1 MDAAISGQIE
11 RCLEARLRGQD
22 PQATPQA
29 APVDWR
35 DDWFIYCAPDLSDE
49 AAAEVTQ
56 AGAWPAWNSF
66 WRLLWKKTREA
77 DKALRRAVAANA
89 NEKTIHAKAAALA
102 KLRAAILEGEGVK
115 GLCRSISVKGKFKA
129 CPKAM
134 NRQFME
140 MQVLGIFAVDK
151 PPSVIERDAKGK
163 IVRRPTHKGYVPPST
178 IRFIGGDRLRRPA
191 NRQGANRP
199 LRAVGPDGRQ
209 GAIHHLPPVRSK
221 GRSATTPISPK
232 NISPQEGGHA
242 DGIGRPSWGAGRL
255 PAAVGDAPPL
265 RAFTGEDH
273 DRFEATK
280 RRLAAQEAEESR
292 RQAESDRIFR
302 ERHAAKA
309 KASPNAT
316 EAARSLQQA
325 VEELPPASA
334 EKAKKVARKL
344 TKAERKAEADARR
357 LREIIEKKR
366 AAESENP
373 RAAAETMSQAARE
386 ASRKARA
393 AAREPMPAG

>member
-35 DDWFIYCAPDLSDE
+35 DDWFIFSVPDISDE
-49 AAAEVTQ
+49 TASEITK
-56 AGAWPAWNSF
+56 AGAWPAF
-66 WRLLWKKTREA
+66 TAFFRLTWKRYREA
-77 DKALRRAVAANA
+77 QKAG
-89 NEKTIHAKAAALA
+89 NEKLMAACQSG
-102 KLRAAILEGEGVK
+102 ILVGEGVR
-115 GLCRSISVKGKFKA
+115 GLARSIGIS
-129 CPKAM
+129 PKAM
-134 NRQFME
+134 NRQLLE
-140 MQVLGIFAVDK
+140 LHRLGLLAIAK
-151 PPSVIERDAKGK
+151 PPATSARDAKGR
-163 IVRRPTHKGYVPPST
+163 IIRRPSHKGLVPASK
-178 IRFIGGDRLRRPA
+178 IRFTGGDQHRRPA
-191 NRQGANRP
+191 NRQGSNRP
-199 LRAVGPDGRQ
+199 LKVVGQRASQ
-209 GAIHHLPPVRSK
+209 GSNRPLKGGVPK
-221 GRSATTPISPK
+221 GRSDTTPISPK
-232 NISPQEGGHA
+232 NISPQEGGLA

-265 RAFTGEDH
+265 RAWAGEDH
-273 DRFEATK
+273 ERFEATK
-280 RRLAAQEAEESR
+280 RRLADQQAIEA
-292 RQAESDRIFR
+292 RQREESDRIWR

-334 EKAKKVARKL
+334 EKPKKVARKM
-344 TKAERKAEADARR
+344 TKADRKAEAEARR
-357 LREIIEKKR
+357 LLKIIEKKR